1 MFSNSS
7 AIRISLPT
15 LIAAFGVLAASAL
28 AAPPKQKPSP
38 TPSRQKQA
46 PAVEQLDLAQAEA
59 IAVRQSP
66 TINAAQFK
74 ALAAHQVYRQVR
86 SAFFPQITAESS
98 NVATGDD
105 IASRLGLNT
114 FTHQDTRIAASG
126 GLNNPTVLSRQA
138 NGILFSQ
145 LLTDFGRTWNLTAA
159 SKNHALSQAQRALLT
174 RARVLL

>member
-59 IAVRQSP
+59 IALRQSP

-105 IASRLGLNT
+105 IARGIAWTPRLPPFPTRSATARRTALRSFPSRNLRHRRGT
-114 FTHQDTRIAASG
+114 
-126 GLNNPTVLSRQA
+126 SRTT
-138 NGILFSQ
+138 S
-145 LLTDFGRTWNLTAA
+145 DRP
-159 SKNHALSQAQRALLT
+159 
-174 RARVLL
+174 